1 MSQAEMET
9 QFCIDM
15 VNGQQLTSTL
25 ILMRKHDEEQAAAAM
40 STNLSTQ
47 SRPYSMLFN
56 ESGFVRFRLGN
67 DPSLGQ
73 TEMLRQSCS
82 DLADTND
89 NGAELDTDHHSGAGD
104 NSAPIPFPT
113 ASQTMASPYLLL
125 DSCSAGADTAKE
137 NELANTKMTAAQ
149 VEKMK
154 EAEHN
159 RKQLER
165 LLGELNTKT
174 IKRKLE
180 KQIENDKKKR
190 LFFLLQCV
198 EKIFES

>member
-1 MSQAEMET
+1 M
-9 QFCIDM
+9 
-15 VNGQQLTSTL
+15 
-25 ILMRKHDEEQAAAAM
+25 KAAAAM

-56 ESGFVRFRLGN
+56 ESGFVRFRRGN
-67 DPSLGQ
+67 Q
-73 TEMLRQSCS
+73 TETLRQSCS

-104 NSAPIPFPT
+104 NSAPIQFPT

-125 DSCSAGADTAKE
+125 DSCSAGAVTAKE

-154 EAEHN
+154 DAEHN

-165 LLGELNTKT
+165 LAPRPSKG
-174 IKRKLE
+174 
-180 KQIENDKKKR
+180 
-190 LFFLLQCV
+190 
-198 EKIFES
+198 S